1 MINKKL
7 LLIVMIPFI
16 LLCLLI
22 MRAEYHLSIGTQWD
36 ISVRGYDPRDLLRG
50 HYLRFRL
57 NYDYAEETENSCAGD
72 NCCLCLNKTE
82 HQAPKVHK
90 TDCATAKTQCDA
102 FILSELQHSLN
113 RFYIPE
119 TKARLAEKLLQDARQ
134 HDTAYLRLS
143 INSKG
148 EPRIV
153 DMLINREPL
162 NKLLAISEDE

>member
-22 MRAEYHLSIGTQWD
+22 VRAEYHLSVGSEWD

-57 NYDYAEETENSCAGD
+57 DYNYIDSKENNCSGD
-72 NCCLCLNKTE
+72 DCCLCLNKTE

-102 FILSELQHSLN
+102 FILPELEHSLN

-119 TKARLAEKLLQDARQ
+119 TKARLAETLLQEARE

-143 INSKG
+143 INAKG

-153 DMLINREPL
+153 DMVINREQM
-162 NKLLAISEDE
+162 NKLLAISE

>member
-22 MRAEYHLSIGTQWD
+22 VRAEYHLNMGTEWD
-36 ISVRGYDPRDLLRG
+36 IAVRGYDPRDLLRG

-57 NYDYAEETENSCAGD
+57 DYNYIDNKENNCSGD
-72 NCCLCLNKTE
+72 DCCLCLNKAE

-119 TKARLAEKLLQDARQ
+119 TKAQLAETLLQKARE

-143 INSKG
+143 INAKG

-153 DMLINREPL
+153 DMLINREPMG
-162 NKLLAISEDE
+162 KLLAIAEDE